1 MRTKTWF
8 ISDTHF
14 MHQNVALL
22 RGYSS
27 YEEQDLDILDKW
39 NSMIDY
45 EDTVYH
51 LGDLTM
57 KSINDPYVCG
67 LCCVGFMDTSISF

>member
-1 MRTKTWF
+1 MKPKTWF

-39 NSMIDY
+39 NSIKERNTAD
-45 EDTVYH
+45 
-51 LGDLTM
+51 
-57 KSINDPYVCG
+57 
-67 LCCVGFMDTSISF
+67 

>member
-1 MRTKTWF
+1 MKPKTWF

-39 NSMIDY
+39 NSIPQKVLHKLMY
-45 EDTVYH
+45 VGMH
-51 LGDLTM
+51 GKDLY
-57 KSINDPYVCG
+57 N
-67 LCCVGFMDTSISF
+67 